1 MSLAASLGVGCCQA
15 RRGLFQFKVKKTAYK
30 QNKLTKTSY
39 EGAIEPQIISKMG
52 EIREPI

>member
-1 MSLAASLGVGCCQA
+1 MSLAASLGVGCFQA